1 MELPSEIIEADQA
14 LHRLYERISFSR
26 YLNPTNI
33 MEARQAFKEGFE
45 APPFEYLQAD
55 WAEEEIAMLDSLVVP
70 ATHPFGIL
78 LIDAIAST
86 RLYMEALS
94 LRTADVFDELAV
106 RANWYPDASLIQA
119 AQAEV
124 RERDTAPFCLGA
136 QELTQHLRDALE
148 TRGLIDWKVDLDSVM
163 SARVLVDGAKR
174 LLRVNSRARFRERDV
189 AKLIVHEVEVHAI
202 RAANGDQ
209 QPLRMFGT
217 GLPGALETEEGLAL
231 LAEERSATAAPG
243 GGWRQGV
250 VVRAIDWA
258 REMGFRELF
267 ERICEAGGESLAWGI
282 SLRLKRGLKAPEKPG
297 VYAKDVVYYKGL
309 KRVRAW
315 LDAGNPVEH
324 LFVGK
329 VGIEHPVAEWLE
341 EGLLDLKPV
350 PQVFLSE
357 GEPAVR

>member
-1 MELPSEIIEADQA
+1 
-14 LHRLYERISFSR
+14 
-26 YLNPTNI
+26 
-33 MEARQAFKEGFE
+33 
-45 APPFEYLQAD
+45 
-55 WAEEEIAMLDSLVVP
+55 MLDSLTVP
-70 ATHPFGIL
+70 GTHPFGGL
-78 LIDAIAST
+78 LTEAIAST
-86 RLYMEALS
+86 RLYIEALS
-94 LRTADVFDELAV
+94 LRTAGVFDELAI
-106 RANWYPDASLIQA
+106 RANWYPDSSLIQS
-119 AQAEV
+119 AQAET
-124 RERDTAPFCLGA
+124 RERDMTPFCLGA
-136 QELTQHLRDALE
+136 QELMQHLRDALVE
-148 TRGLIDWKVDLDSVM
+148 RGLNGWTVELDSVM

-202 RAANGDQ
+202 RSANGQ
-209 QPLRMFGT
+209 QQSLQIFGT

-231 LAEERSATAAPG
+231 LAEERSGTAAPG

-258 REMGFRELF
+258 REMGFRDLF

-282 SLRLKRGLKAPEKPG
+282 SLRLKRGLQEPGKPG

-329 VGIEHPVAEWLE
+329 VGIEHPIQEWLE
-341 EGLLDLKPV
+341 EGLLELKPV
-350 PQVFLSE
+350 PRSFLSE
-357 GEPAVR
+357 RESAV